1 MEKFTKVAKYTIS
14 LVQFLQASKRSEI
27 VLIGNLGRESIEVE
41 KVTVAE
47 EEESNKGGNGR
58 RKGRKKVQRG
68 EREGAKN
75 ESRRGRR
82 K

>member
-1 MEKFTKVAKYTIS
+1 MEKFTKVAKHTIS

-47 EEESNKGGNGR
+47 EEESNR
-58 RKGRKKVQRG
+58 
-68 EREGAKN
+68 
-75 ESRRGRR
+75 
-82 K
+82 